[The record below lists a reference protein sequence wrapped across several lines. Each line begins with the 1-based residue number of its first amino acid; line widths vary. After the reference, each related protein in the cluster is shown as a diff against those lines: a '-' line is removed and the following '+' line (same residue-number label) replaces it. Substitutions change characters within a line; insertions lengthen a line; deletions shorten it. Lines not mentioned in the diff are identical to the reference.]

1 LHIFFVVIETLLKVM
16 TEVTSAD
23 LRALPSKYQSSRG
36 LGDVLLGED
45 TACSLLDASSTGDI
59 AALRK
64 IIEERPE
71 IALESPHRIYDEDRP
86 SNDKSDMRGVLAMKR
101 SNVYQATL
109 GAAEN
114 GHAIAVSTLL
124 DFASR
129 NDVKLSSAIDRV
141 TIKKTVENG
150 HADVFEVLAKAS
162 PNVAIFD
169 IIQGQRPLD
178 FAIASNDVELA
189 KVILQHGGGREFPSP
204 RPTSSY
210 RGSRLCRSVRSS
222 ESTMTTLL
230 LQHGYAV
237 QKSGALQMAA
247 ERGAV
252 ETIRLLVDGYG
263 ADVNEQ
269 LPAES
274 LPRADNALFASF
286 TPIHFA
292 ARLGR
297 EEAMKLLESY
307 GAKSDTL
314 DVKGRTPWQLLEER
328 KEATIS

>member
-1 LHIFFVVIETLLKVM
+1 M
-16 TEVTSAD
+16 TEVTLAD
-23 LRALPSKYQSSRG
+23 LQALPSKYQSPRQ
-36 LGDVLLGED
+36 LGDVLVGED
-45 TACSLLDASSTGDI
+45 TAASLINASSTGDI
-59 AALRK
+59 TTLRSMLEESPEVALD
-64 IIEERPE
+64 
-71 IALESPHRIYDEDRP
+71 SPHRIYDEDRP
-86 SNDKSDMRGVLAMKR
+86 ANDKNDVRGVLAMKR

-109 GAAEN
+109 RAAEN
-114 GHAIAVSTLL
+114 GHATAVSTLL
-124 DFASR
+124 DFASQ
-129 NDVKLSSAIDRV
+129 NGVKLSSAIDRV

-178 FAIASNDVELA
+178 FAIASNDIELA
-189 KVILQHGGGREFPSP
+189 NVILQHGGGREIPSP

-210 RGSRLCRSVRSS
+210 RNSRLCRAVT
-222 ESTMTTLL
+222 STGTAMIELL
-230 LQHGYAV
+230 LQNGYAV
-237 QKSGALQMAA
+237 KASGALQMAA

-252 ETIRLLVDGYG
+252 DIIRLLVEKHE

-269 LPAES
+269 LPAET

-286 TPIHFA
+286 TPMHFA

-307 GAKSDTL
+307 GAKPDVL
-314 DVKGRTPWQLLEER
+314 DVKGRTPSQLLEER
-328 KEATIS
+328 KEATKK